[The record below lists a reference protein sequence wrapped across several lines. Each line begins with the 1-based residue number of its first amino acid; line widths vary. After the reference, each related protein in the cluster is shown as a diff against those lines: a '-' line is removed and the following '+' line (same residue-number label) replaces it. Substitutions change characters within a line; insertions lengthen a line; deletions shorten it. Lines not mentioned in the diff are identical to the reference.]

1 MKTFLE
7 FVAEDIIKKHG
18 TELSGI
24 AVVFPNKRASL
35 YLNGYLAR
43 LAGKPLWSPA
53 YVTISDLYRQQSDL
67 MVGDSVKLICELYK
81 SFIKCTGIEETLDH
95 FYGWGQL
102 LLADFDDI
110 DKNMADADQV
120 FANLRNLHE
129 LDSVDYLSDEQKRIL
144 RKFFSNFT
152 DDHETTLKRKFLELW
167 SHFSEIY
174 HDYRDRLRKQGL
186 AYEGMLYREVTEK
199 KQLSLQYDHYIFVG
213 FNLLQKVEQKLV
225 QSLKDEQKAS
235 FYWDFDHYYMKGTR
249 DRLLPENEAGHFI
262 SAYLSRFPNELDSSD
277 AVIYNHLNHD
287 KQVTFI
293 SAQTEN
299 VQARYISQWLQ
310 EENRI
315 ADGRKTVIVMCDE
328 SILPTAVHCL
338 PPSVEEMNVTTG
350 YPLQHAL
357 ISSLVKQVVNHHL
370 YGGRRT
376 YKQVMRH
383 PYFSLLSAS
392 ETPVVISQATPSTL
406 NAHLLNVVRAVAMD
420 DSHSQFE
427 QEAIFRM
434 YTLLNRLQNILT
446 ADQLEIDLV
455 TYQKMLNQ
463 LIASTSI
470 PFHGEPARGIQLMG
484 VLETRNLDFDHVLI
498 LSCQEGNMPKGVND
512 SSFIPYSI
520 RKAYGLTTIDHKVAV
535 YAYYFHR
542 LIQRAKDVTIL
553 YNNSTEDGHTGE
565 MSRFMLQL
573 MVESNLAI
581 DRKTLQTGQE
591 QTPLN
596 PDPIEKAPAVVTKLR
611 AIAQKGFYP
620 TYINRYLRC
629 QLQFYYNHIEGIRE
643 PDEMDEEKIDNRTFG
658 NIFHK
663 ASEYLYTKMRRS
675 DLMVLPEDI
684 EFMQKNPQEIEM
696 AVDKA
701 FKEEVFDKRQT
712 PAGAQNDLNGLQ
724 LINREVVIH
733 YLKRLLRIDKQL
745 APFQVIGLEEKVDG
759 IMDIDTS
766 VGKIT
771 VNMGGIIDRLDM
783 VWDQEAGTH
792 RIRVVDY
799 KTGSRAL
806 TSKINTVEEIFEQ
819 PIVPQ
824 KHANYYLQTMLYSL
838 FVQHDAKHNKNHL
851 PVAPALLFIQHSG
864 ADDYD
869 PILPMGKEKMK
880 DISRYEEPFS
890 KGIRE
895 VLTEIFEPSVP
906 FKPTADRAICATCP
920 YRQFCGL

>member
-18 TELSGI
+18 TELSRI

-35 YLNGYLAR
+35 YLNGYLAS

-53 YVTISDLYRQQSDL
+53 NVTISDLFRQQSDL

-81 SFIKCTGIEETLDH
+81 SFIQCTGIEETLDH

-152 DDHETTLKRKFLELW
+152 DDHQTTLKRKFLELW

-174 HDYRDRLRKQGL
+174 HDYRDRLRQQGL
-186 AYEGMLYREVTEK
+186 AYEGMLYREVTENEL
-199 KQLSLQYDHYIFVG
+199 LSLSYDHYIFVG
-213 FNLLQKVEQKLV
+213 FNLLQKVEQKLF

-235 FYWDFDHYYMKGTR
+235 FYWDFDHYYIKGTR

-262 SAYLSRFPNELDSSD
+262 SSYLSRFPNELDSSD
-277 AVIYNHLNHD
+277 PVIYNHLNHD
-287 KQVTFI
+287 KQVTLI

-310 EENRI
+310 QENRI

-357 ISSLVKQVVNHHL
+357 ISSLVKHIVNHHL

-383 PYFSLLSAS
+383 PYYSLLTAA
-392 ETPVVISQATPSTL
+392 ETPITISHATPSTL

-446 ADQLEIDLV
+446 TDQLEIDLV

-463 LIASTSI
+463 LIASTTI

-542 LIQRAKDVTIL
+542 LIQRAKDVTFL

-573 MVESNLAI
+573 MVESNLNI

-596 PDPIEKAPAVVTKLR
+596 PDPIEKAPEVITKLG

-629 QLQFYYNHIEGIRE
+629 QLQFYYNDIEGIRE

-675 DLMVLPEDI
+675 DLMIMPEDI
-684 EFMQKNPQEIEM
+684 EFIQKNPQEIEM

-712 PAGAQNDLNGLQ
+712 PSSAQNDLNGLQ

-745 APFQVIGLEEKVDG
+745 APFQIIGLEEKVDG
-759 IMDIDTS
+759 IMEINTS
-766 VGKIT
+766 AGKMT
-771 VNMGGIIDRLDM
+771 VKMGGIIDRLDM
-783 VWDQEAGTH
+783 VWDQEAGTK

-799 KTGSRAL
+799 KTGSKAL

-890 KGIRE
+890 NGIQE

-906 FKPTADRAICATCP
+906 FKPTADRAICAICP

>member
-1 MKTFLE
+1 
-7 FVAEDIIKKHG
+7 
-18 TELSGI
+18 
-24 AVVFPNKRASL
+24 
-35 YLNGYLAR
+35 
-43 LAGKPLWSPA
+43 
-53 YVTISDLYRQQSDL
+53 
-67 MVGDSVKLICELYK
+67 
-81 SFIKCTGIEETLDH
+81 
-95 FYGWGQL
+95 
-102 LLADFDDI
+102 
-110 DKNMADADQV
+110 
-120 FANLRNLHE
+120 
-129 LDSVDYLSDEQKRIL
+129 
-144 RKFFSNFT
+144 
-152 DDHETTLKRKFLELW
+152 
-167 SHFSEIY
+167 
-174 HDYRDRLRKQGL
+174 
-186 AYEGMLYREVTEK
+186 
-199 KQLSLQYDHYIFVG
+199 
-213 FNLLQKVEQKLV
+213 
-225 QSLKDEQKAS
+225 
-235 FYWDFDHYYMKGTR
+235 
-249 DRLLPENEAGHFI
+249 
-262 SAYLSRFPNELDSSD
+262 
-277 AVIYNHLNHD
+277 
-287 KQVTFI
+287 
-293 SAQTEN
+293 
-299 VQARYISQWLQ
+299 
-310 EENRI
+310 
-315 ADGRKTVIVMCDE
+315 
-328 SILPTAVHCL
+328 
-338 PPSVEEMNVTTG
+338 
-350 YPLQHAL
+350 
-357 ISSLVKQVVNHHL
+357 
-370 YGGRRT
+370 
-376 YKQVMRH
+376 
-383 PYFSLLSAS
+383 
-392 ETPVVISQATPSTL
+392 
-406 NAHLLNVVRAVAMD
+406 
-420 DSHSQFE
+420 
-427 QEAIFRM
+427 
-434 YTLLNRLQNILT
+434 
-446 ADQLEIDLV
+446 
-455 TYQKMLNQ
+455 
-463 LIASTSI
+463 
-470 PFHGEPARGIQLMG
+470 MG

-573 MVESNLAI
+573 MVESNLNI
-581 DRKTLQTGQE
+581 ERKTLQTGQE

-701 FKEEVFDKRQT
+701 FKEEVFDKRQMPT
-712 PAGAQNDLNGLQ
+712 GAQNDLNGLQ

-733 YLKRLLRIDKQL
+733 YLKRLLKIDKQL
-745 APFQVIGLEEKVDG
+745 APFQVIGLEEPVGG
-759 IMDIDTS
+759 IMEINTS
-766 VGKIT
+766 AGKMS
-771 VNMGGIIDRLDM
+771 VKMGGIIDRLDM
-783 VWDQEAGTH
+783 VWNQTAGTK

-880 DISRYEEPFS
+880 DISEYEESFS
-890 KGIRE
+890 HGIKE

>member
-18 TELSGI
+18 TELSRI

-35 YLNGYLAR
+35 FLNGHLAR

-53 YVTISDLYRQQSDL
+53 YVTISDLFRQQSDL

-81 SFIKCTGIEETLDH
+81 SFIQCTGIEETLDH

-110 DKNMADADQV
+110 DKNMADADKV
-120 FANLRNLHE
+120 FANLRDLHE
-129 LDSVDYLSDEQKRIL
+129 LDSVSYLSDEQKQIL
-144 RKFFSNFT
+144 KKFFSNFT
-152 DDHETTLKRKFLELW
+152 DEHDTELKRKFLELW

-174 HDYRDRLRKQGL
+174 HDFQNRLREQGL

-199 KQLSLQYDHYIFVG
+199 MEPTLSYDHYIFVG
-213 FNLLQKVEQKLV
+213 FNLLQTVEQKLFLR
-225 QSLKDEQKAS
+225 LKEEGKAS
-235 FYWDFDHYYMKGTR
+235 FYWDFDHYYIKGTR
-249 DRLLPENEAGHFI
+249 SRELPENEAGHFI
-262 SAYLSRFPNELDSSD
+262 SSYLSRFHNELDNNDTS
-277 AVIYNHLNHD
+277 IYDHLNHD

-293 SAQTEN
+293 SAPTEN
-299 VQARYISQWLQ
+299 VQARYISRWLQ
-310 EENRI
+310 EDNRI
-315 ADGRKTVIVMCDE
+315 ADGQKTVIVMCDE

-338 PPSVEEMNVTTG
+338 PPAVEEMNVTTG

-376 YKQVMRH
+376 YKQVVRH
-383 PYFSLLSAS
+383 PYYNLLSAS
-392 ETPVVISQATPSTL
+392 ETPVAINKATPATL
-406 NAHLLNVVRAVAMD
+406 NAHLLNVVRAVALD

-427 QEAIFRM
+427 QEALFRM
-434 YTLLNRLQNILT
+434 YTLLNRLQSILT
-446 ADQLEIDLV
+446 TDQLDIDLT

-463 LIASTSI
+463 LIGSTTI
-470 PFHGEPARGIQLMG
+470 PFHGEPAKGIQLMG

-542 LIQRAKDVTIL
+542 LIQRTKDVTIL

-573 MVESNLAI
+573 MVESNLPI
-581 DRKTLQTGQE
+581 RKMTIQTGQD

-596 PDPIEKAPAVVTKLR
+596 PASIEKKPEMMTKLQ
-611 AIAQKGFYP
+611 AMANKGFYP

-643 PDEMDEEKIDNRTFG
+643 PDEMDEETIDNRTFG

-663 ASEYLYTKMRRS
+663 ASENLYTKMRRS
-675 DLMVLPEDI
+675 DMMILPEDI
-684 EFMQKNPQEIEM
+684 ENMLKNPQDIER
-696 AVDKA
+696 AVDEA
-701 FKEEVFDKRQT
+701 FKTEVFDKRQM
-712 PAGAQNDLNGLQ
+712 QSSELNGLQ

-733 YLKRLLRIDKQL
+733 YIKRLLRIDRQL
-745 APFQVIGLEEKVDG
+745 APFQVLGLEEKVDG
-759 IMDIDTS
+759 AMDVSTS
-766 VGKIT
+766 AGDIT
-771 VNMGGIIDRLDM
+771 IKMGGIIDRLDM
-783 VWDQEAGTH
+783 IWDLEAGTY

-799 KTGSRAL
+799 KTGSKAL
-806 TSKINTVEEIFEQ
+806 KTRINSVEEIFEQ

-824 KHANYYLQTMLYSL
+824 KHTDYYLQTMLYSL
-838 FVQHDAKHNKNHL
+838 FVKDDKKHNSDHL

-864 ADDYD
+864 GDNYD
-869 PILPMGKEKMK
+869 PILPLGKEKMK
-880 DISRYEEPFS
+880 DISHYEETFRN
-890 KGIRE
+890 GIRE

-906 FKPTADRAICATCP
+906 FRPTADRAICATCP

>member
-1 MKTFLE
+1 MKTFLK

-18 TELSGI
+18 TELSRI

-35 YLNGYLAR
+35 FLNGYLAK

-53 YVTISDLYRQQSDL
+53 YVTISDLFRQQSDL

-81 SFIKCTGIEETLDH
+81 SFVKCTGINETLDH

-120 FANLRNLHE
+120 FANLRDLHE
-129 LDSVDYLSDEQKRIL
+129 LDSVSYLSDEQKRIL
-144 RKFFSNFT
+144 RKFFSNFSE
-152 DDHETTLKRKFLELW
+152 DHETELKRKFIELW

-174 HDYRDRLRKQGL
+174 HDFRNRLRQQGL

-199 KQLSLQYDHYIFVG
+199 MEPTLSYDHYIFVG
-213 FNLLQKVEQKLV
+213 FNLLQTVEQKLF
-225 QSLKDEQKAS
+225 LKLKEEQKAS
-235 FYWDFDHYYMKGTR
+235 FYWDFDHYYMKGSQGR
-249 DRLLPENEAGHFI
+249 QQPENEAGHFI
-262 SAYLSRFPNELDSSD
+262 SSYLSRFPNELDNHD
-277 AVIYNHLNHD
+277 EDIYDHLNHD

-293 SAQTEN
+293 SAPTEN
-299 VQARYISQWLQ
+299 VQARYISRWLQ
-310 EENRI
+310 EENKI
-315 ADGRKTVIVMCDE
+315 ADGQKTVIVMCDE

-338 PPSVEEMNVTTG
+338 PPTVKEMNVTTG

-357 ISSLVKQVVNHHL
+357 ISSLVKHVVNHHL

-376 YKQVMRH
+376 YKQVVRH
-383 PYFSLLSAS
+383 PYYNLLSAS
-392 ETPVVISQATPSTL
+392 ETPVAITQATPSTL
-406 NAHLLNVVRAVAMD
+406 NTHLLNVVRTVALD

-427 QEAIFRM
+427 QEALFRM
-434 YTLLNRLQNILT
+434 YTLLNRLQSILT
-446 ADQLEIDLV
+446 TDQLDIDLT

-463 LIASTSI
+463 LIGSTTI
-470 PFHGEPARGIQLMG
+470 PFHGEPAKGIQLMG

-573 MVESNLAI
+573 MVESNLPI
-581 DRKTLQTGQE
+581 RKLNIQTGQD

-596 PDPIEKAPAVVTKLR
+596 PVSIEKKPEMMTKLQ
-611 AIAQKGFYP
+611 AIANKGLYP

-643 PDEMDEEKIDNRTFG
+643 PDEIDEETIDNRTFG

-663 ASEYLYTKMRRS
+663 ASENLYKKMRHS
-675 DLMVLPEDI
+675 DKMILPEDI
-684 EFMQKNPQEIEM
+684 ENMLKSPQDIER
-696 AVDKA
+696 AVDEA
-701 FKEEVFDKRQT
+701 FKTEVFDKRQM
-712 PAGAQNDLNGLQ
+712 QSSELNGLQ

-733 YLKRLLRIDKQL
+733 YIKRLLKIDQQL
-745 APFQVIGLEEKVDG
+745 APFYVLGLEKKVDG
-759 IMDIDTS
+759 EMDINTS
-766 VGKIT
+766 AGHTTIK
-771 VNMGGIIDRLDM
+771 MGGIIDRLDM
-783 VWDQEAGTH
+783 IWDQEAGTQ

-799 KTGSRAL
+799 KTGSKAL
-806 TSKINTVEEIFEQ
+806 KTRINSVEEIFEQ
-819 PIVPQ
+819 PIVPK
-824 KHANYYLQTMLYSL
+824 KHADYYLQTMLYSL
-838 FVQHDAKHNKNHL
+838 FVQHDEKHNSAHL

-864 ADDYD
+864 GDDYD

-880 DISRYEEPFS
+880 DISRYEETFS
-890 KGIRE
+890 NGIRE

-906 FKPTADRAICATCP
+906 FQPTADRAICATCP

>member
-18 TELSGI
+18 TELSRI
-24 AVVFPNKRASL
+24 ALVFPNKRASL
-35 YLNGYLAR
+35 YLNGYLAS

-53 YVTISDLYRQQSDL
+53 YVTISDLFRQQSDL

-81 SFIKCTGIEETLDH
+81 SFIQCTGIEETLDH

-129 LDSVDYLSDEQKRIL
+129 LDGVDYLSDEQKRIL

-152 DDHETTLKRKFLELW
+152 DDHQTTLKRKFLELW

-174 HDYRDRLRKQGL
+174 HDYRNRLRQQGL
-186 AYEGMLYREVTEK
+186 AYEGMLYREVTENE
-199 KQLSLQYDHYIFVG
+199 QLSLTYDHYIFVG
-213 FNLLQKVEQKLV
+213 FNLLQQVEQKLF

-235 FYWDFDHYYMKGTR
+235 FYWDFDHYYMIGTR

-262 SAYLSRFPNELDSSD
+262 SSYLSRFPNELDSSD
-277 AVIYNHLNHD
+277 PVIYNHLNHD

-310 EENRI
+310 QENRI

-357 ISSLVKQVVNHHL
+357 ISSLVKHVVNHHL

-383 PYFSLLSAS
+383 PYYSLLTAA
-392 ETPVVISQATPSTL
+392 ETPVTISHATPSTL

-446 ADQLEIDLV
+446 TDQLEIDLV

-463 LIASTSI
+463 LIASTTI

-573 MVESNLAI
+573 MVESNLNI

-596 PDPIEKAPAVVTKLR
+596 PDPIEKAPEVITKLR

-629 QLQFYYNHIEGIRE
+629 QLQFYYNDIEGIRE

-675 DLMVLPEDI
+675 DLMIMPEDI

-712 PAGAQNDLNGLQ
+712 PSSAQNDLNGLQ

-759 IMDIDTS
+759 IMEINTS
-766 VGKIT
+766 AGKMT
-771 VNMGGIIDRLDM
+771 VKMGGIIDRLDM
-783 VWDQEAGTH
+783 VWDQEAGTK

-799 KTGSRAL
+799 KTGSKAL

-890 KGIRE
+890 KGIQE

-906 FKPTADRAICATCP
+906 FKPTADRAICAICP

>member
-18 TELSGI
+18 TELSRI

-35 YLNGYLAR
+35 YLNGYLAS

-81 SFIKCTGIEETLDH
+81 SFIQCTGIEETLDH

-152 DDHETTLKRKFLELW
+152 DDHQTTLKRKFLELW

-174 HDYRDRLRKQGL
+174 HDYRNRLRQQGL
-186 AYEGMLYREVTEK
+186 AYEGMLYREVTENE
-199 KQLSLQYDHYIFVG
+199 QLSLSYDHYIFVG
-213 FNLLQKVEQKLV
+213 FNLLQKVEQKLF

-262 SAYLSRFPNELDSSD
+262 SSYLSRFPNELDSSD
-277 AVIYNHLNHD
+277 PLIYNHLNHD

-310 EENRI
+310 QENRI

-338 PPSVEEMNVTTG
+338 PPTVKEMNVTTG

-357 ISSLVKQVVNHHL
+357 ISSLVKHVVNHHL

-376 YKQVMRH
+376 YKQVVRH
-383 PYFSLLSAS
+383 PYYNLLSAS
-392 ETPVVISQATPSTL
+392 ETPVAITQATPSTL
-406 NAHLLNVVRAVAMD
+406 NAHLLNVVRTVALD

-463 LIASTSI
+463 LIASTTI

-573 MVESNLAI
+573 MVESNLNI
-581 DRKTLQTGQE
+581 DRKTLQTGQD

-596 PDPIEKAPAVVTKLR
+596 PNPIEKAPEVITKLN

-629 QLQFYYNHIEGIRE
+629 QLQFYYNDIEGIRE

-675 DLMVLPEDI
+675 DLMIMPEDI
-684 EFMQKNPQEIEM
+684 EFIQKNPQEIEM

-712 PAGAQNDLNGLQ
+712 PSSAQNDLNGLQ

-759 IMDIDTS
+759 IMEINTS
-766 VGKIT
+766 AGKMT
-771 VNMGGIIDRLDM
+771 VKMGGIIDRLDM
-783 VWDQEAGTH
+783 VWDQEAGTQ

-799 KTGSRAL
+799 KTGSKAL

-890 KGIRE
+890 KGIQE